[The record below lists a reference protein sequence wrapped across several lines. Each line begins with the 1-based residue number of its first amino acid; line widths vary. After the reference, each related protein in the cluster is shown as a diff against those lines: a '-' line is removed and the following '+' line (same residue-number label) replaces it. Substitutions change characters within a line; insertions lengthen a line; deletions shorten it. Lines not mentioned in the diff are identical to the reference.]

1 MRGCSSRGPH
11 PASATHGVALRE
23 SCIASAAVCAAAEP
37 QPVDPRHAWMLFAG
51 PTPRVSHAWRGSTGI
66 PRRVS
71 LCVPRPEAQRVDP
84 RHAWMLFAR
93 TTPRVSHAWRGST
106 GIPHRVSH
114 CVPRQ
119 GATQPVDP
127 RHAWMLFAR
136 TTPRVSHA
144 WRGSTGILHRLS
156 LCVPRRGPH
165 RVDPRHAWMLFA
177 RTTPRVSHA
186 WRGST
191 GILHRVSRCVS
202 RRGDPTR
209 RSTPCVD
216 ALRADHTARQPRMAW
231 LYGNPE
237 SRQPL
242 CEPPRGPNP

>member
-1 MRGCSSRGPH
+1 MRGCCSRGPRL
-11 PASATHGVALRE
+11 ASATHGVALRE
-23 SCIASAAVCAAAEP
+23 SCIASAAVCASPEP
-37 QPVDPRHAWMLFAG
+37 
-51 PTPRVSHAWRGSTGI
+51 
-66 PRRVS
+66 
-71 LCVPRPEAQRVDP
+71 QRVDP

-191 GILHRVSRCVS
+191 GILNRVSRCVS
-202 RRGDPTR
+202 RRGGPTR

-216 ALRADHTARQPRMAW
+216 ALRAAHTARQPRMAW
-231 LYGNPE
+231 LYGHHGRV
-237 SRQPL
+237 SHAWRGSTGIMGASATHGVALRASWALQPRMAWL
-242 CEPPRGPNP
+242 YVCAWPGATGCRSTR